1 MIGMPRI
8 TLIRPALSSDNA
20 RTPETR
26 SSAQTRPRM
35 VDSSSDPKVTRIVSP
50 TPCSR
55 IGRNSAAS
63 CKNFSIDSNH
73 ALPPDRASGALRLEP
88 PFVEN
93 LVDFA
98 IRPELGERGVDLAEQ
113 LRIALADADGDGA
126 DDGRLVGIDQPSLG
140 KAALLEVIGEDRI
153 VGETGLETAGIDV
166 AQDVRNG

>member
-35 VDSSSDPKVTRIVSP
+35 VDSNSDPSVTTIVSP

-55 IGRNSAAS
+55 IGKNSAAS
-63 CKNFSIDSNH
+63 RRNFSIDSNH
-73 ALPPDRASGALRLEP
+73 ALPPDQASGAFRLEP

-98 IRPELGERGVDLAEQ
+98 IRLELGKRGVDLAEQ
-113 LRIALADADGDGA
+113 LRISLADTHG
-126 DDGRLVGIDQPSLG
+126 V
-140 KAALLEVIGEDRI
+140 
-153 VGETGLETAGIDV
+153 
-166 AQDVRNG
+166 